1 MKEPD
6 VNHKHR
12 YIVVS
17 ALLGVLVITAGCSG
31 ILGDNDTTRELKL
44 VNQDNTAHAV
54 VVEISDESG
63 LVYSDGRTIEAET
76 DFNLAQFT
84 QTGEFDVKVTVDGNA
99 TTLTHTFQPT
109 DDPIHTTTIG
119 IGNDGTVTIEESDT

>member
-1 MKEPD
+1 M
-6 VNHKHR
+6 
-12 YIVVS
+12 S
-17 ALLGVLVITAGCSG
+17 ALLGVLVFTAGCSG

-76 DFNLAQFT
+76 DFDLAQFN
-84 QTGEFDVKVTVDGNA
+84 QTGEFDVKVTVDGNS
-99 TTLTHTFQPT
+99 TTMSHTFQST
-109 DDPIHTTTIG
+109 DHPIHVTTIG
-119 IGNDGTVTIEESDT
+119 INNDETVTMDESDT